1 METRRCGIIG
11 KKLGM
16 TTAWDQWGKMI
27 PLTAIELDRVQV
39 IRVEKPRANE
49 KYWNVQIGMGAANLK
64 KITKPQLG
72 HFMKYKVPPKRNVT

>member
-1 METRRCGIIG
+1 
-11 KKLGM
+11 M
-16 TTAWDQWGKMI
+16 TTARDQWGKMI